1 MGRTAWLWTLRN
13 RIPRPSARARVFLPP
28 VAGIAA
34 GVALIATGWTLL
46 QALGAALI
54 GLALLLARGRIQI
67 ADAWW
72 SDPFGQVASAGRAI
86 GRRSPS
92 WAWPAT
98 VAALLLLA
106 AAVLGWELMRH
117 GELNGST
124 LGNLGKGVIAL
135 AMIATLALWS
145 IERLPGRFRRRLE
158 WWSAGVDEGEHQP
171 AAEIEAP
178 ADT

>member
-1 MGRTAWLWTLRN
+1 MVRLSALID
-13 RIPRPSARARVFLPP
+13 RILRPSARARVFLPP

-46 QALGAALI
+46 QALGAASI
-54 GLALLLARGRIQI
+54 GLGLLLARGRIRI
-67 ADAWW
+67 SDAWW
-72 SDPFGQVASAGRAI
+72 SDPFGQAATTGRAF
-86 GRRSPS
+86 GRHSPS
-92 WAWPAT
+92 WAWPAM
-98 VAALLLLA
+98 VATLVLLA
-106 AAVLGWELMRH
+106 AALLGWELVRD

>member
-1 MGRTAWLWTLRN
+1 MAQSPALLD
-13 RIPRPSARARVFLPP
+13 RIPRPSAWARVFLPP

-34 GVALIATGWTLL
+34 GVALVAIGRTLP
-46 QALGAALI
+46 QVLGAALI
-54 GLALLLARGRIQI
+54 GLGLLLARGRIRI

-72 SDPFGQVASAGRAI
+72 GDPFGRVASAGRAVV
-86 GRRSPS
+86 RRLPT

-117 GELNGST
+117 GGLNGGT

-135 AMIATLALWS
+135 AMMATLALWNVD
-145 IERLPGRFRRRLE
+145 RLPERFRRRLE
-158 WWSAGVDEGEHQP
+158 WWSAGVDEGEHQSI
-171 AAEIEAP
+171 AENEAR